1 MTPGLLRMDLHIHSC
16 YSEDGN
22 GTPKEIVKSV
32 RKKGLN
38 GIAITDHNTVKGSL
52 KALRFR
58 SDDFIIIPGEEV
70 STLNGHLLV
79 YGIKD
84 DLPKGKSIEETVE
97 IAIDEG
103 GVPVVPHVYRLFS
116 GIKKRNLL
124 KIRKHVGA
132 MEVFNSCSWKR
143 VNKKMSKLAKRFGF
157 GGTGGSDAHSPE
169 YAGYAYTLIN
179 TTDFSLD
186 SILTEIEKGRTWGLG
201 QCLPLKVR
209 KDRAVLA
216 VKQFFQR
223 GFKKI

>member
-1 MTPGLLRMDLHIHSC
+1 MTAEMLRMDLHIHSC

-22 GTPKEIVKSV
+22 GTPEEIVKSV

-52 KALRFR
+52 KSLRFG
-58 SDDFIIIPGEEV
+58 SDDFVVIPGEEV

-79 YGIKD
+79 YGLKFDI
-84 DLPKGKSIEETVE
+84 PKGKSIEETVE
-97 IAIDEG
+97 MVIDEG
-103 GVPVVPHVYRLFS
+103 GVPVVPHAYRAFS

-124 KIRKHVGA
+124 KIRKYVSA
-132 MEVFNSCSWKR
+132 IEVFNSCSWR
-143 VNKKMSKLAKRFGF
+143 SVNKRLSDLAKELGF

-186 SILTEIEKGRTWGLG
+186 SVLTEIEKGKTWGMG
-201 QCLPLKVR
+201 RCLPLTVR

-223 GFKKI
+223 GFKRI